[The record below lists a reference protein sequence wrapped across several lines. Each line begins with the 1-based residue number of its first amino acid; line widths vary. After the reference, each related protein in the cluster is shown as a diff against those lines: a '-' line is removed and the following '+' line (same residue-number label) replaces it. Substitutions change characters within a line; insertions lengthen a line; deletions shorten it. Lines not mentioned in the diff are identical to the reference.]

1 MERLA
6 EAEQALTLARSC
18 DIDLPVT
25 LRISRIEGNYHSS
38 QANCYSD
45 VRPNQ
50 PQLPDLY
57 VAVQLWAENRPLTL
71 PFYTPHKNFSA
82 SFTWATPITLPIK
95 YRDLPHS
102 AQLAFTILD
111 VNLPDCLNRT
121 SHTSSIDD
129 SPTSIAQTTTDDFLL
144 SSSTVV
150 GGTTLALFGKKR
162 TLRKGKQRCFV
173 HRDRIADGNVS
184 STTPSK
190 FVIPSESDPNS
201 LEVPEESDQLGRL
214 EKLVKKQERGDLPR
228 LEWLDQLAFR
238 QIEKIHAQETAKS
251 RDMYLYVDLPRFDF
265 PILFNEIELP
275 APSLPSTLSTVAQPA
290 VGNTSALYSPHHLA
304 DIFTVVDPDMVH
316 DNPIESKHTRLHRS
330 HRNGPLDRELRPEK
344 SVRDVLNNILSYP
357 PTRALT
363 RDERDL
369 VWRFRFYLSHDKRA
383 LTKFLKS
390 VVWSDKGEVSQAI
403 GNLLPIWSVISLDDA
418 LELLGPSEDYR
429 EPRVKQFAV
438 QQLARAEDDE
448 LVLYLLQL
456 VQALKFDRSPSVSTA
471 HNKTS
476 PSSTVTSPIAQS
488 QRFSAGPSQRV
499 SVGSSSTVLGREN
512 RSSFTP
518 SVFETPPRRDS
529 QIKPLSLEDFLIDR
543 SCANPTVLGYQFYWY
558 LTVEASADGDKSTQV
573 MYGRVLQK
581 FYDKMRETDMGRL
594 MAETIQRQRS
604 FVMFLSKLANEIRT
618 SKDGRPKKIEKLKHV
633 LKDPAKLAQL
643 FSAESTSQI
652 TGLPLPLDSSKMI
665 VGVDTES
672 STVFKSNL
680 FPLRLALRCSD
691 GTEYPVIFKDGDD
704 LRQDQ
709 LVIQLIS
716 LMDRLLRKENL
727 DLRLTPYKV
736 LATGQT
742 VGLVQF
748 ITSKTLGEVATVYP
762 GGILEYLRTANPDP
776 SGSLGHYGVLPSV
789 LENFVRSCAGYCVVT
804 YILGV
809 GDRHLDNLMISPS
822 GNFFHVD
829 FGYILGRDPKPFP
842 PSIKV
847 CKEMVDG
854 MGGDKSSH
862 YGRFKRLCYT
872 AFICLRKS
880 SGLIINLVGLMIEAN
895 IPDIKLEPD
904 KAVMKVQEKFRLDLS
919 EEEAIKHFEDE
930 LNDTSYFTV
939 VFDKIHAV
947 AQYWR
952 A

>member
-1 MERLA
+1 M
-6 EAEQALTLARSC
+6 
-18 DIDLPVT
+18 
-25 LRISRIEGNYHSS
+25 
-38 QANCYSD
+38 
-45 VRPNQ
+45 
-50 PQLPDLY
+50 
-57 VAVQLWAENRPLTL
+57 
-71 PFYTPHKNFSA
+71 
-82 SFTWATPITLPIK
+82 
-95 YRDLPHS
+95 
-102 AQLAFTILD
+102 
-111 VNLPDCLNRT
+111 
-121 SHTSSIDD
+121 
-129 SPTSIAQTTTDDFLL
+129 
-144 SSSTVV
+144 
-150 GGTTLALFGKKR
+150 
-162 TLRKGKQRCFV
+162 
-173 HRDRIADGNVS
+173 
-184 STTPSK
+184 
-190 FVIPSESDPNS
+190 
-201 LEVPEESDQLGRL
+201 
-214 EKLVKKQERGDLPR
+214 
-228 LEWLDQLAFR
+228 
-238 QIEKIHAQETAKS
+238 
-251 RDMYLYVDLPRFDF
+251 
-265 PILFNEIELP
+265 
-275 APSLPSTLSTVAQPA
+275 
-290 VGNTSALYSPHHLA
+290 
-304 DIFTVVDPDMVH
+304 
-316 DNPIESKHTRLHRS
+316 
-330 HRNGPLDRELRPEK
+330 
-344 SVRDVLNNILSYP
+344 RDVLNNILSYP

>member
-1 MERLA
+1 
-6 EAEQALTLARSC
+6 
-18 DIDLPVT
+18 
-25 LRISRIEGNYHSS
+25 
-38 QANCYSD
+38 
-45 VRPNQ
+45 
-50 PQLPDLY
+50 
-57 VAVQLWAENRPLTL
+57 
-71 PFYTPHKNFSA
+71 
-82 SFTWATPITLPIK
+82 
-95 YRDLPHS
+95 
-102 AQLAFTILD
+102 
-111 VNLPDCLNRT
+111 
-121 SHTSSIDD
+121 
-129 SPTSIAQTTTDDFLL
+129 
-144 SSSTVV
+144 
-150 GGTTLALFGKKR
+150 
-162 TLRKGKQRCFV
+162 
-173 HRDRIADGNVS
+173 
-184 STTPSK
+184 
-190 FVIPSESDPNS
+190 
-201 LEVPEESDQLGRL
+201 
-214 EKLVKKQERGDLPR
+214 
-228 LEWLDQLAFR
+228 
-238 QIEKIHAQETAKS
+238 
-251 RDMYLYVDLPRFDF
+251 MYLYVDLPRFDF

-275 APSLPSTLSTVAQPA
+275 YPSLPPTLSAAVQPA
-290 VGNTSALYSPHHLA
+290 GGNTSALYSPYHLA

-403 GNLLPIWSVISLDDA
+403 GTLLPIWSEISLDDA

-456 VQALKFDRSPSVSTA
+456 VQALKFDLSPSVGFDN
-471 HNKTS
+471 HKTS
-476 PSSTVTSPIAQS
+476 PPSAPPSAIAQS
-488 QRFSAGPSQRV
+488 QRFPAGPTQRV
-499 SVGSSSTVLGREN
+499 SAGSSSTMLGRDK
-512 RSSFTP
+512 RASFTP
-518 SVFETPPRRDS
+518 SGMEAPAGRDS
-529 QIKPLSLEDFLIDR
+529 QIPPLSLEDFLIER
-543 SCANPTVLGYQFYWY
+543 SCSNPAVLGYQFYWY
-558 LTVEASADGDKSTQV
+558 LTVEASADGDKSIQV
-573 MYGRVLQK
+573 RYGRVLQK
-581 FYDKMRETDMGRL
+581 LYDKMRETERGRL
-594 MAETIQRQRS
+594 MAETIQRQKT
-604 FVMFLSKLANEIRT
+604 FIMFLSKLAKDIRT
-618 SKDGRPKKIEKLKHV
+618 SKDGRPKKIEKLRHV
-633 LKDPAKLAQL
+633 LKDPVKLGQL
-643 FSAESTSQI
+643 FSVESTAQI
-652 TGLPLPLDSSKMI
+652 AGLPLPLDSSKMI

-672 STVFKSNL
+672 SSVFKSNL

-748 ITSKTLGEVATVYP
+748 ITSKTLGEVAAVYP
-762 GGILEYLRTANPDP
+762 GGILEYLRTENPD
-776 SGSLGHYGVLPSV
+776 SGGSLGHYGVLPSV

-809 GDRHLDNLMISPS
+809 GDRHLDNLMISPR
-822 GNFFHVD
+822 GHFFHVD

-854 MGGDKSSH
+854 MGGDKSLH

-872 AFICLRKS
+872 AFICLRKN
-880 SGLIINLVGLMIEAN
+880 SGLIINLVGLMIDAN

-919 EEEAIKHFEDE
+919 EEEAIKHFENE
-930 LNDTSYFTV
+930 LNDTSYFTL

>member
-1 MERLA
+1 M
-6 EAEQALTLARSC
+6 
-18 DIDLPVT
+18 
-25 LRISRIEGNYHSS
+25 
-38 QANCYSD
+38 
-45 VRPNQ
+45 
-50 PQLPDLY
+50 
-57 VAVQLWAENRPLTL
+57 
-71 PFYTPHKNFSA
+71 
-82 SFTWATPITLPIK
+82 
-95 YRDLPHS
+95 
-102 AQLAFTILD
+102 
-111 VNLPDCLNRT
+111 
-121 SHTSSIDD
+121 
-129 SPTSIAQTTTDDFLL
+129 
-144 SSSTVV
+144 
-150 GGTTLALFGKKR
+150 
-162 TLRKGKQRCFV
+162 
-173 HRDRIADGNVS
+173 
-184 STTPSK
+184 
-190 FVIPSESDPNS
+190 PSEI
-201 LEVPEESDQLGRL
+201 
-214 EKLVKKQERGDLPR
+214 VK
-228 LEWLDQLAFR
+228 
-238 QIEKIHAQETAKS
+238 QETAKS

-275 APSLPSTLSTVAQPA
+275 YPSLPPTLSAAVQPA
-290 VGNTSALYSPHHLA
+290 GGNTSALYSPYHLA

-403 GNLLPIWSVISLDDA
+403 GTLLPIWSEISLDDA

-456 VQALKFDRSPSVSTA
+456 VQALKFDLSPSVGFDS
-471 HNKTS
+471 HKTS
-476 PSSTVTSPIAQS
+476 PPSAPPSAIAQS
-488 QRFSAGPSQRV
+488 QRFPAGPTQRV
-499 SVGSSSTVLGREN
+499 SAGSSSTMLGRDK
-512 RSSFTP
+512 RASFTP
-518 SVFETPPRRDS
+518 SGMEAPAGRDS
-529 QIKPLSLEDFLIDR
+529 QIPPLSLEDFLIER
-543 SCANPTVLGYQFYWY
+543 SCSNPAVLGYQFYWY
-558 LTVEASADGDKSTQV
+558 LTVEASADGDKSIQV
-573 MYGRVLQK
+573 RYGRVLQK
-581 FYDKMRETDMGRL
+581 LYDKMRETERGRL
-594 MAETIQRQRS
+594 MAETIQRQKT
-604 FVMFLSKLANEIRT
+604 FIMFLSKLAKDIRT
-618 SKDGRPKKIEKLKHV
+618 SKDGRPKKIEKLRHV
-633 LKDPAKLAQL
+633 LKDPVKLGQL
-643 FSAESTSQI
+643 FSVESTAQI
-652 TGLPLPLDSSKMI
+652 AGLPLPLDSSKMI

-672 STVFKSNL
+672 SSVFKSNL

-748 ITSKTLGEVATVYP
+748 ITSKTLGEVAAVYP
-762 GGILEYLRTANPDP
+762 GGILEYLRTENPD
-776 SGSLGHYGVLPSV
+776 SGGSLGHYGVLPSV

-809 GDRHLDNLMISPS
+809 GDRHLDNLMISPR
-822 GNFFHVD
+822 GHFFHVD

-854 MGGDKSSH
+854 MGGDKSLH

-872 AFICLRKS
+872 AFICLRKN
-880 SGLIINLVGLMIEAN
+880 SGLIINLVGLMIDAN

-919 EEEAIKHFEDE
+919 EEEAIKHFENE
-930 LNDTSYFTV
+930 LNDTSYFTL